1 MQLRAGGSLLLLVES
16 FPQLLSASFDALAAQ
31 DAQLNAAAADA
42 LVELLSGHNSQLALG
57 SEAAAAATRLVSE
70 RLQQL
75 ATTLR
80 VSEALK
86 AGEEVEE
93 RVYHACRV
101 FCAFAE
107 RAVDLVAATEGALLP
122 VAQLQLLCL
131 GGELRV
137 AELTTDFWTSLQ
149 DTPLAQRHAQL
160 REPLYRELQQ
170 RVLALCTLPAD
181 FATNWD
187 EYGGAIEEEDFTRF
201 REQGAAE
208 VLSQCLQLLHTEFV
222 DGLRQTMGDGSQWQ
236 RLEVVLFAVRAL
248 HIDVKGT
255 LQQEADG
262 GGGLPPARQQ
272 AHKHAVEQLLRDLCA
287 PIASE
292 NAIFRAPP
300 AGSAAPPLV
309 LSAARLV
316 GTFGKWINAQG
327 EAEQLMYGCVRFVL
341 GALQVSDVA
350 EAAAEAFR
358 ALCVHGRRQ
367 LARAETIHGM
377 LQACAPSLR
386 AEELPAELR
395 VALVEGL
402 ARLVAQLSKPEEA
415 AHALHALVEAPCTT
429 LGALLQQAPPPP
441 PPGAP
446 PVPPVPPEMG
456 AAVATQLQLI
466 AAAIRYCDQF
476 RPERHPVLPVLQHCW
491 PLLQAV
497 GARFALPVVVQALCE
512 LYSRSMTALK
522 QLLRPLLPQLLGQ
535 IHAVFGS
542 TPVIGCLTCVS
553 QAIETYAAEDDA
565 EENEVAN
572 ALSHVTGGLVESICA
587 FIRGAPDP
595 EAQPELLTAFFEMC
609 HRTLVC
615 HPALLLNLAAV
626 PTLFDAAIACV
637 CHQEFQHT
645 RAALTFL
652 CLFMS
657 GTQDA
662 GAASRGGGAL
672 HARARRRPDA
682 PVPRRPQRHEPAQPA
697 AQPDRDDARPRRG
710 VPRRRAELAARHRA
724 GARLPLRRGRPAR
737 RRDGHL
743 RAAARAAGLPL
754 DGRLPVRR
762 LRLLADLPRQ
772 ARGREPQQVRELRGL
787 RDAARQRHDPRPGL
801 SPSTATRPPCYTP
814 SL

>member
-16 FPQLLSASFDALAAQ
+16 FPQLLSASLDALAAQ

-341 GALQVSDVA
+341 GALQVSDAA

-415 AHALHALVEAPCTT
+415 AQALHALVEAPCTT
-429 LGALLQQAPPPP
+429 LGALLQQAPPPQQP
-441 PPGAP
+441 QPPGAP
-446 PVPPVPPEMG
+446 PQPPVPPEMG

-497 GARFALPVVVQALCE
+497 GARLALPVVVQALCE
-512 LYSRSMTALK
+512 LYSRAMTSLK

-615 HPALLLNLAAV
+615 NPALLLNLAAV

-662 GAASRGGGAL
+662 GPHREAAAHCM
-672 HARARRRPDA
+672 HARGADLMRQCLVGLSGTSPPNQLRNLIETMRVLVEACPGAVQSWLLAIVQAPGFHCGAVDPHGGTMATFAQLLARQASLSTGDFQC
-682 PVPRRPQRHEPAQPA
+682 VVYDFSQIC
-697 AQPDRDDARPRRG
+697 RG
-710 VPRRRAELAARHRA
+710 KLAA
-724 GARLPLRRGRPAR
+724 
-737 RRDGHL
+737 
-743 RAAARAAGLPL
+743 
-754 DGRLPVRR
+754 
-762 LRLLADLPRQ
+762 
-772 ARGREPQQVRELRGL
+772 ES
-787 RDAARQRHDPRPGL
+787 L
-801 SPSTATRPPCYTP
+801 SKYAS
-814 SL
+814 